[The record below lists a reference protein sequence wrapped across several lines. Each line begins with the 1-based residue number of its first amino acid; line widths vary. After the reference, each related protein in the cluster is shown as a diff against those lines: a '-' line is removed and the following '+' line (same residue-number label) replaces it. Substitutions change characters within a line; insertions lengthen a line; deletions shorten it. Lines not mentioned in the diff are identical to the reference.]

1 MKNWEETLVN
11 PETSLR
17 EVLAII
23 DRLGCQMV
31 LVVDNNRRLLGTLSD
46 GDARRALLAGGTLTD
61 KAANAMQRK
70 PTVAF
75 IGETRASRLNTMK
88 HLGLHQLPLVNQ
100 NQIVVGLDLID
111 DFFETPQR
119 DEWVIIMA
127 GGLGSRL
134 NQLTEHTPK
143 PMLKVGSKPILETI
157 LRNFIEQGFHQFY
170 LAVNYKAEQIEQ
182 YFGDGSAF
190 GVTINYLKENKR
202 MGTAGALSLLP
213 QKLEHP
219 CIVTNGDLLTREN
232 FALMLERHLAE
243 QADATMGIRNYEMQV
258 PFGVVREQAGRILAI
273 EEKPMQYF
281 TISAG
286 MYVLSPNMMSLL
298 SKDSYCDMPELFEK
312 AIHAGLHV
320 RCHPVESYWLD
331 IGRPAEYERANFEF
345 SEVFR

>member
-11 PETSLR
+11 PDTSLR

-61 KAANAMQRK
+61 KAVSVMQRQ
-70 PTVAF
+70 PTVAS
-75 IGETRASRLNTMK
+75 ISKTRASRLSTMK

-100 NQIVVGLDLID
+100 NQVVVGLDLLD
-111 DFFETPQR
+111 DFFDTPQR

-134 NQLTEHTPK
+134 NQLTENTPK
-143 PMLKVGSKPILETI
+143 PMLKVGRKPILETI
-157 LRNFIEQGFHQFY
+157 LRNFIEQGFYQFY

-202 MGTAGALSLLP
+202 MGTAGALTLLP
-213 QKLEHP
+213 QRLEYP
-219 CIVTNGDLLTREN
+219 CVVTNGDLLTREN
-232 FALMLERHLAE
+232 FAAMIEQHLAE
-243 QADATMGIRNYEMQV
+243 QADATMGVRNYEMQV
-258 PFGVVREQAGRILAI
+258 PFGVVREQEGRICAI

-286 MYVLSPNMMSLL
+286 MYVLSPNMLSLL
-298 SKDSYCDMPELFEK
+298 AQDTYCDMPELFEK
-312 AIHAGLHV
+312 AIQTGLHV
-320 RCHPVESYWLD
+320 RCHRVESYWLD
-331 IGRPAEYERANFEF
+331 IGRPAEYERAKLEFGNFF
-345 SEVFR
+345 